1 MEVVYALIPMVLLFG
16 FLVVVVFIWMAKKG
30 QFDDLDGAAH
40 AIFLIDDDKP
50 IENEEHKTKSNTTS
64 ETLDNGKLGKASGE
78 DTPNSRYEPP
88 KVKVGSPEKPSS
100 TQ

>member
-1 MEVVYALIPMVLLFG
+1 MEVVYGLIPMVLLFG

-50 IENEEHKTKSNTTS
+50 IDSEEHKTKSNTTS
-64 ETLDNGKLGKASGE
+64 EILDNGEFGKASGE
-78 DTPNSRYEPP
+78 DIPNSKHKSPQGQS
-88 KVKVGSPEKPSS
+88 KVS
-100 TQ
+100 